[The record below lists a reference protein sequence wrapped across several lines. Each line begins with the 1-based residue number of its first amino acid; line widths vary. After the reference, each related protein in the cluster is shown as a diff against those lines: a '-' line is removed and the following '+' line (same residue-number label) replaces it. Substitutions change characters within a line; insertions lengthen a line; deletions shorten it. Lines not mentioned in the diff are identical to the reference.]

1 MNEPLALPALL
12 VIIGYFLVVVWLGL
26 RRTGSHQSADSYL
39 LASRRLTL
47 PFFIAT
53 LVSTWYGGILGVGEF
68 SYNYGLVNWLA
79 LGGFYYAFA
88 LVYALLL
95 AQKVRQGA
103 DLTIPGRLAD
113 NYGSVAGRFSSLF
126 VFILVTPAPYLLMMA
141 KLLSLSFGIG
151 FPLALLLTLLVTV
164 TYVWRGG
171 FKAVVVTD
179 LLQFFL
185 MFAGFAVL
193 LGMLYHQ
200 FGGIEFIRQRVP
212 AELLTIPGPL
222 GWREVLIWGFIALWT
237 LVDPSF
243 YQRVCA
249 VDRPA
254 TARRGLII
262 SILFWFVFDFMT
274 TAAGL
279 YARAL
284 LPVGID
290 PTLSYP
296 LLAQQFLPVLLQGV
310 FFAALLATIMSTLDS
325 YTFLAALT
333 LAVDLETGSAG
344 STDLDRIRCRTRWG
358 LLWTVL
364 FSLLMIYY
372 TESVIQMWLTVGQLC
387 IPVLLLPLLS
397 TYFPLLRRSSTV
409 VFTAMVAA
417 AVASAGWFA
426 WGLWQAVEGWPVYP
440 LGIEPIYPGLLISV
454 VVFGLRIKK
463 HTPRHGETESLV
475 KNYN

>member
-12 VIIGYFLVVVWLGL
+12 VIAGYFLLAIWLGL
-26 RRTGSHQSADSYL
+26 RRTGEQQSADNYL

-88 LVYALLL
+88 LLYALLL
-95 AQKVRQGA
+95 AGRVRRGRE
-103 DLTIPGRLAD
+103 LTIPGRISAH
-113 NYGSVAGRFSSLF
+113 YGPVTGKFSSLF

-151 FPLALLLTLLVTV
+151 FTLALLITLLVTV
-164 TYVWRGG
+164 FYVWRGG

-179 LLQFFL
+179 MLQFFL
-185 MFAGFAVL
+185 MFAGFTIL
-193 LGMLYHQ
+193 LGTLYQQ
-200 FGGIEFIRQRVP
+200 FGGLDFIRAQVP
-212 AELLTIPGPL
+212 AELLAIPGTL
-222 GWREVLIWGFIALWT
+222 SWREVLIWGFIALWT

-243 YQRVCA
+243 YQRVSA
-249 VDRPA
+249 VERPE

-274 TAAGL
+274 TATGL

-284 LPVGID
+284 LPAGID

-325 YTFLAALT
+325 YAFLSALT
-333 LAVDLETGSAG
+333 IAVDFQSGDT
-344 STDLDRIRCRTRWG
+344 LDGIRRRTRRG

-364 FSLLMIYY
+364 FSLLLIYY
-372 TESVIQMWLTVGQLC
+372 TESVIQMWLTIGQLC

-397 TYFPLLRRSSTV
+397 TYFPLLRRSQQV
-409 VFTAMVAA
+409 VFRSMLGAA
-417 AVASAGWFA
+417 ITSGGWFA
-426 WGLWQAVEGWPVYP
+426 WGLWHTASGWPVYP
-440 LGIEPIYPGLLISV
+440 MGIEPIYPGLLVSV
-454 VVFGLRIKK
+454 VAFGVGQRIQ
-463 HTPRHGETESLV
+463 PE
-475 KNYN
+475 